1 MSIFQFTPLREGRQ
15 PITSH
20 AREVLR
26 FQFTPLREGRRGALC
41 QRAQDEHF
49 NSRPSAR
56 GDQRARK
63 VVSYGRSISIHAPP
77 RGATQIFAIP
87 FADNAISIHAPP
99 RGATGYSTAA
109 NTAGLFQFTPLREGR
124 RRRRSALTSRKNF
137 NSRPSARGDG
147 NGECPEADEC
157 ISIHAP
163 PRGAT
168 RHHQPTSTISYFN
181 SRPSARGD
189 PQALIF
195 KRLRAY
201 FNSRPSARGD
211 GFTFNGR
218 HCRRISIH
226 APPRGATGYHEIG
239 GEGITFQF
247 TPLREGRRSQQT
259 RWHPA
264 CQFQFTPLREGRPP

>member
-1 MSIFQFTPLREGRQ
+1 MSVCDWISIHAPPRGAT

-124 RRRRSALTSRKNF
+124 HGTI
-137 NSRPSARGDG
+137 SRPAPSA
-147 NGECPEADEC
+147 

-168 RHHQPTSTISYFN
+168 RKP
-181 SRPSARGD
+181 
-189 PQALIF
+189 
-195 KRLRAY
+195 
-201 FNSRPSARGD
+201 
-211 GFTFNGR
+211 
-218 HCRRISIH
+218 
-226 APPRGATGYHEIG
+226 
-239 GEGITFQF
+239 
-247 TPLREGRRSQQT
+247 
-259 RWHPA
+259 
-264 CQFQFTPLREGRPP
+264 